1 MTAARTTVVVATTN
15 PGKLA
20 EFRLLLEGVPV
31 DLVSVTEVLGEPLV
45 VVEDGRTFEDNA
57 RKKAQAVADA
67 TLMLT
72 IADDS
77 GLEVE
82 ALGGEPGVRSAR
94 YAGERATDAE
104 NNAALLRALSEVPGE
119 SRSARFRCV
128 LCMMD
133 PWSGGE
139 MTTIVTEGVCAGAIA
154 ASPRGSGG
162 FGYDPLFI
170 VEGGDGRTMAEMT
183 DEEKNSISHRARAL
197 ASLRPKL
204 MELIEERAA
213 VTERVSV
220 VYDGPGATQ
229 RGATS

>member
-1 MTAARTTVVVATTN
+1 MTGVVTTVVVATTN

-20 EFRLLLEGVPV
+20 EFRSLLEGAPV
-31 DLVSVTEVLGEPLV
+31 ELVTVSDVLGAPLD
-45 VVEDGRTFEDNA
+45 VVEDGQTFEDNA

-94 YAGERATDAE
+94 YAGDRVTDAE
-104 NNAALLRALSEVPGE
+104 NNAALLRALAEVPAEG
-119 SRSARFRCV
+119 RRARFRCV
-128 LCMMD
+128 LCMID
-133 PWSGGE
+133 PWSGSE
-139 MTTIVTEGVCAGAIA
+139 STVILVEGTCEGAIA

-170 VEGGDGRTMAEMT
+170 VAGGDGRTMAEMP
-183 DEEKNSISHRARAL
+183 DDEKNAISHRARAL
-197 ASLRPKL
+197 AALRPRL
-204 MELIEERAA
+204 LELINDREAL
-213 VTERVSV
+213 TERVSWV
-220 VYDGPGATQ
+220 GPGSDPT
-229 RGATS
+229 

>member
-1 MTAARTTVVVATTN
+1 MTATRTPVVVATTN

-20 EFRLLLEGVPV
+20 EFRSLLEGIPV
-31 DLVSVTEVLGEPLV
+31 ELVSVADVLGAPLT
-45 VVEDGRTFEDNA
+45 VVEDGQTFEQNA

-77 GLEVE
+77 GLEVD

-104 NNAALLRALSEVPGE
+104 NNAALLQALSEVPAEG
-119 SRSARFRCV
+119 RKARFRCV
-128 LCMMD
+128 LCMID
-133 PWSGGE
+133 PWSGAE
-139 MTTIVTEGVCAGAIA
+139 STTILTSGVCEGEIA

-170 VEGGDGRTMAEMT
+170 VAGGDGRTMAEMS
-183 DEEKNSISHRARAL
+183 DDEKNAISHRARAL
-197 ASLRPKL
+197 TALRPKL

-213 VTERVSV
+213 VTERVSWAREE
-220 VYDGPGATQ
+220 P
-229 RGATS
+229 SSP